1 MSQNSSKKKNLL
13 ITGSSGFIGKIL
25 AKRFSKKYKTYL
37 IDKKEKG
44 KEKNFYHINLKDK
57 KKLNEFFRNNK
68 VDTIIHLASEIFD
81 DNENTIYENN
91 IVCAEN
97 IIDLAKKFKIKQII
111 FTSTFSIY
119 EKNYDKLIKETE
131 KPSTLNRYGLSKFDI
146 EKKLKLLHNINVTI
160 FRVPIVIG
168 QSRSHRIGILFE
180 LIRKGL
186 PIFLI
191 DNGNNKIQFVSVDEL
206 SVAIEKTVG
215 LKGFNIF
222 NIGCSKSY
230 SFRENLEYIVKK
242 TKSKSK
248 FFSLNKYFGL
258 FIINFLIFFRLIDL
272 NFYHKSLLTKNI
284 LLNVSKIKKT
294 INIDSKFTSRELFYS
309 TYKYYVKNLKHSK
322 KIKSGSDKNPSMRI
336 FNLLNIFSQ
345 KK

>member
-1 MSQNSSKKKNLL
+1 MKPKIL
-13 ITGSSGFIGKIL
+13 ITGSSGYIGKIL
-25 AKRFSKKYKTYL
+25 AKKLSKKYTTYL
-37 IDKKEKG
+37 IDKIKQD
-44 KEKNFYHINLKDK
+44 KEKNFYHIDLKDK

-68 VDTIIHLASEIFD
+68 VDIIIHLASEIFD
-81 DNENTIYENN
+81 ANENIIYENN
-91 IVCAEN
+91 TSCAEN
-97 IIDLAKKFKIKQII
+97 IISSAKNFKIKQII

-119 EKNYDKLIKETE
+119 EKNYDKLIKESE

-146 EKKLKLLHNINVTI
+146 EKKLKLLNNINVTI

-191 DNGNNKIQFVSVDEL
+191 DNGNNKIQFVSVDDL
-206 SVAIEKTVG
+206 NSAIEKTIN
-215 LKGFNIF
+215 LRGFNIF

-242 TKSKSK
+242 TNSKSK
-248 FFSLNKYFGL
+248 FLSLNKYFGL
-258 FIINFLIFFRLIDL
+258 FILNFLIFFRLIDI

-294 INIDSKFTSRELFYS
+294 INISSKLTSRELFYS
-309 TYKYYVKNLKHSK
+309 TYNYYVKNLKHTK
-322 KIKSGSDKNPSMRI
+322 KIKSGSDKYPSMKI
-336 FNLLNIFSQ
+336 LKLLNIFSQ

>member
-1 MSQNSSKKKNLL
+1 MNSKIL

-25 AKRFSKKYKTYL
+25 TKKLSKKYKIFL
-37 IDKKEKG
+37 IDKTKQSIK
-44 KEKNFYHINLKDK
+44 KNFYHINLKNK
-57 KKLNEFFRNNK
+57 KKLNEFFKDNK

-91 IVCAEN
+91 TICAAN
-97 IIDLAKKFKIKQII
+97 VIALAKKFKVKQII

-119 EKNYDKLIKETE
+119 EKNYDKLIKESE
-131 KPSTLNRYGLSKFDI
+131 EPSTMNKYGLSKFDI
-146 EKKLKLLHNINVTI
+146 EKNLKLLHNINVTV

-180 LIRKGL
+180 LIRKGW

-191 DNGNNKIQFVSVDEL
+191 DNGNNKIQFASVDEL
-206 SVAIEKTVG
+206 SAAIEKTVG

-242 TKSKSK
+242 TNSKSK
-248 FFSLNKYFGL
+248 FFSLNKYLGL
-258 FIINFLIFFRLIDL
+258 FILNFLIFFRLIDI

-294 INIDSKFTSRELFYS
+294 INIDSKITSRELFYS
-309 TYKYYVKNLKHSK
+309 TYNYYVKNLKHTK
-322 KIKSGSDKNPSMRI
+322 KIKSGSDKKPSMGI
-336 FNLLNIFSQ
+336 FNLLKYFPR
-345 KK
+345 

>member
-1 MSQNSSKKKNLL
+1 MSQNSRKKTNVL

-37 IDKKEKG
+37 IDKIKKG
-44 KEKNFYHINLKDK
+44 KQKNFYLINLKDK
-57 KKLNEFFRNNK
+57 KKLNEFFSNNK

-91 IVCAEN
+91 IVCATN
-97 IIDLAKKFKIKQII
+97 IITLAKKFKINQII

-131 KPSTLNRYGLSKFDI
+131 KPSTLNRYGVSKFDI

-191 DNGNNKIQFVSVDEL
+191 DNGNNKIQFASVEEL
-206 SVAIEKTVG
+206 SAAIEKTVG

-222 NIGCSKSY
+222 NIG
-230 SFRENLEYIVKK
+230 
-242 TKSKSK
+242 
-248 FFSLNKYFGL
+248 
-258 FIINFLIFFRLIDL
+258 
-272 NFYHKSLLTKNI
+272 
-284 LLNVSKIKKT
+284 
-294 INIDSKFTSRELFYS
+294 
-309 TYKYYVKNLKHSK
+309 
-322 KIKSGSDKNPSMRI
+322 
-336 FNLLNIFSQ
+336 
-345 KK
+345 

>member
-1 MSQNSSKKKNLL
+1 MNSRIL

-25 AKRFSKKYKTYL
+25 TKKLSKKYKIFL
-37 IDKKEKG
+37 IDKTKQSIK
-44 KEKNFYHINLKDK
+44 KNFYHINLKNK
-57 KKLNEFFRNNK
+57 KKLNEFFNNNK

-91 IVCAEN
+91 TICAAN

-119 EKNYDKLIKETE
+119 EKNYEKLIKESE
-131 KPSTLNRYGLSKFDI
+131 KPSTINKYGLSKFNI

-206 SVAIEKTVG
+206 NDAIEKTIG

-222 NIGCSKSY
+222 NIGCSRSY
-230 SFRENLEYIVKK
+230 SFRENLEFIVKK

-258 FIINFLIFFRLIDL
+258 FVLNFLIFFRLIDI

-284 LLNVSKIKKT
+284 LLDVSKIKKI
-294 INIDSKFTSRELFYS
+294 INIDSKISSRELFYS
-309 TYKYYVKNLKHSK
+309 TYKYYVQNLKYTK
-322 KIKSGSDKNPSMRI
+322 NIKSGSDKKPSMRI
-336 FNLLNIFSQ
+336 FNLLNFFP
-345 KK
+345 K

>member
-1 MSQNSSKKKNLL
+1 MNQNPIKQAKVL

-25 AKRFSKKYKTYL
+25 VKKLSKKYKTYL
-37 IDKKEKG
+37 IDKIKQG

-57 KKLNEFFRNNK
+57 KKLNEFFKNNE
-68 VDTIIHLASEIFD
+68 VDVIIHLASEIFD
-81 DNENTIYENN
+81 NNENTIYKNN
-91 IVCAEN
+91 IACAAN
-97 IIDLAKKFKIKQII
+97 IIAFAKKFKIKQII

-119 EKNYDKLIKETE
+119 EQNYDKLIKENE
-131 KPSTLNRYGLSKFDI
+131 KPSTLNKYGISKFDI
-146 EKKLKLLHNINVTI
+146 EKKLKSLNNINVTI

-191 DNGNNKIQFVSVDEL
+191 DNGNNKIQFVSVDDL
-206 SVAIEKTVG
+206 NVAIEKTVG

-242 TKSKSK
+242 ANSKSK
-248 FFSLNKYFGL
+248 FFCLNKYFGL
-258 FIINFLIFFRLIDL
+258 LILNFLIFFKLIDI

-284 LLNVSKIKKT
+284 LLNVSKIKKI
-294 INIDSKFTSRELFYS
+294 INIDSKLTSRELFYS
-309 TYKYYVKNLKHSK
+309 TYKYYVKNLKHIK
-322 KIKSGSDKNPSMRI
+322 KIKSGSDKNPSMKI

>member
-1 MSQNSSKKKNLL
+1 MNSKIL

-25 AKRFSKKYKTYL
+25 IKKLSKKYKVFL
-37 IDKKEKG
+37 IDKTKQG
-44 KEKNFYHINLKDK
+44 KKKNFHHINLKNK
-57 KKLNEFFRNNK
+57 KKLNEFFSKNK

-91 IVCAEN
+91 TICAAN
-97 IIDLAKKFKIKQII
+97 VIALAKKFKVKQII

-119 EKNYDKLIKETE
+119 EKNYDKLIKESE
-131 KPSTLNRYGLSKFDI
+131 EPSTMNKYGLSKFDI
-146 EKKLKLLHNINVTI
+146 EKNLKLLHNINVTV

-180 LIRKGL
+180 LIRKGW

-206 SVAIEKTVG
+206 NTAIEKTIG

-248 FFSLNKYFGL
+248 FFSLNKYLGL
-258 FIINFLIFFRLIDL
+258 FILNFLIFFRLIDI
-272 NFYHKSLLTKNI
+272 NSYHKSLLTKNI

-294 INIDSKFTSRELFYS
+294 INIDSKITSRELFYS
-309 TYKYYVKNLKHSK
+309 TYNYYVKNLKHTK
-322 KIKSGSDKNPSMRI
+322 KIKSGSDKKPSMGI
-336 FNLLNIFSQ
+336 FNLLKYFPR
-345 KK
+345 